1 MDLDALGALLAF
13 VDADCNLTRAGLAL
27 GLSQPAVHARLT
39 ALGRSLDVTLYER
52 RGRRLVLTP
61 AGITVLARAREMV
74 ASERL
79 LRAELQGRHDDDAVT
94 MACGEGALVHV
105 VAERVAVMARQHPGR
120 LRFLVRDGPQAVDA
134 VRRGDAQLAVVAGP
148 AAFSSPDLRATTLL
162 TSRLVAIAPRL
173 RSGRSGRSLLGP
185 GPSLGM
191 AALCALPL
199 IVPPVGRPLRTTL
212 DEAAAAV
219 GQRLRVQ
226 VEASGWEA
234 VTRLVALGVGVG
246 VINDVVSTTG
256 LVRMPIEG
264 LPAVTYRALRRRGRI
279 PAIVDDVVA
288 AMAAAPV

>member
-13 VDADCNLTRAGLAL
+13 VDADCNLTRAGRVL

-52 RGRRLVLTP
+52 RGRRLALTP
-61 AGITVLARAREMV
+61 SGITVLARAREMV

-79 LRAELQGRHDDDAVT
+79 LRAELQGHHDDDAVT
-94 MACGEGALVHV
+94 IACGEGALVHV
-105 VAERVAVMARQHPGR
+105 VAQRVATLARQHPGL
-120 LRFLVRDGPQAVDA
+120 LRFLVRDGPQGVDA
-134 VRRGDAQLAVVAGP
+134 VRRGDAQVAVVAGP

-162 TSRLVAIAPRL
+162 TSHLVAIAPRV
-173 RSGRSGRSLLGP
+173 RSGRSLLGP
-185 GPSLGM
+185 GSSLEM
-191 AALCALPL
+191 SALCALPL

-212 DEAAAAV
+212 DEAAAAL
-219 GQRLRVQ
+219 GQRVQVQ

-264 LPAVTYRALRRRGRI
+264 LPSVTYRALRRRGRST
-279 PAIVDDVVA
+279 AIVDDVVA
-288 AMAAAPV
+288 AMATAPV